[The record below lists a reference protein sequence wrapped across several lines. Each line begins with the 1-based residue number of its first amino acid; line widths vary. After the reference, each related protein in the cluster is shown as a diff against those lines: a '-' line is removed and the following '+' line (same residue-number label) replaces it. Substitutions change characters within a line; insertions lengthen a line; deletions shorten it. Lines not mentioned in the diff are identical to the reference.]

1 MVMLPRHTRKAPG
14 SIPTPT
20 PTPRTRIFFSGH
32 IFTFIIFDSCFDYLF
47 FFDSLVGILLFITWT
62 DFFYFGQ
69 RRVAPRRSA
78 ATTNARARSS

>member
-14 SIPTPT
+14 SIPTP
-20 PTPRTRIFFSGH
+20 PHANIFSGH

-62 DFFYFGQ
+62 DFFILG
-69 RRVAPRRSA
+69 RGA
-78 ATTNARARSS
+78 

>member
-14 SIPTPT
+14 SIPTP
-20 PTPRTRIFFSGH
+20 RMRIFFSRH

-62 DFFYFGQ
+62 DFFILG
-69 RRVAPRRSA
+69 RGA
-78 ATTNARARSS
+78 